1 MTQWNDDLDDVVTFL
16 DEWESPLKSD
26 YADSHDARSS
36 ASSSEYIVPQ
46 SPVVSTGRS
55 LPLSF
60 GDLVQ
65 ATTTSVFKPGSH
77 VMLVAQ

>member
-1 MTQWNDDLDDVVTFL
+1 MTQWNDDLHDVTSFL
-16 DEWESPLKSD
+16 DEWGSPG

-46 SPVVSTGRS
+46 SPAVSTGRS

-65 ATTTSVFKPGSH
+65 ATTTSVFNPGSH
-77 VMLVAQ
+77 AMLVAQ